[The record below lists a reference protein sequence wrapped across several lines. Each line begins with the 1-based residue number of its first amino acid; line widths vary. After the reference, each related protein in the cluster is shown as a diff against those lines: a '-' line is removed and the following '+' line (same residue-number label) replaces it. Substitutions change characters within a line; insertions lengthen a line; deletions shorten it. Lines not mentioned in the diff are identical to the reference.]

1 MLHASTLAHLEK
13 KQQQPI
19 KMERRLSN
27 ASESSIEPM
36 DLHQSPVKKFDS
48 GHFTNSHT
56 TTHNES
62 ESDQTTT
69 TTNFYQ
75 QPQHQTKISHRR
87 SSSRS
92 LSNDS
97 SVSNLNNN
105 SSSKRYVQIDTSANT
120 DNPLKK
126 KFKISSSTPH
136 RNLNNNYAVEPV
148 SRNESGFVDASQN
161 HISSPLSSTSSSSSS
176 SSSPSS
182 QTASPETSNNLKE
195 RSEMKYICPICEEV
209 SATPRD
215 FTNHIRGHNNE
226 NGDNDNFTCKICGKV
241 RISTLFFYMKKIII
255 PFCFPLGFIICF
267 IPWSSCF
274 SPYRRKAIQL

>member
-1 MLHASTLAHLEK
+1 MLHATNPLTQLDN
-13 KQQQPI
+13 KQQPPVSPQRL

-36 DLHQSPVKKFDS
+36 DLHHTPGKKFDS
-48 GHFTNSHT
+48 GHFTNTNST
-56 TTHNES
+56 INES
-62 ESDQTTT
+62 EGDQPMT
-69 TTNFYQ
+69 TTNSYHHLQ
-75 QPQHQTKISHRR
+75 NQHKISHRR

-136 RNLNNNYAVEPV
+136 RNLNNNNYAVEPV

-161 HISSPLSSTSSSSSS
+161 HISSSISSTSSSSSS
-176 SSSPSS
+176 SSSPLS
-182 QTASPETSNNLKE
+182 QTASPETSINPNQ
-195 RSEMKYICPICEEV
+195 RAEMKYICPICEEV

-241 RISTLFFYMKKIII
+241 GFNTPHSANHNIYNNNFY
-255 PFCFPLGFIICF
+255 
-267 IPWSSCF
+267 
-274 SPYRRKAIQL
+274 